1 MMLIALLIRL
11 RARGVGLY
19 IDNDQLRVS
28 LQPGILSSEEMQA
41 LAEHKEALK
50 NLPRPYLNAAGELI
64 VPSDAPPQYHWQY
77 KTKTLRDVNA
87 SPEVWRRHTSAP
99 YPDDLLRE
107 KD

>member
-1 MMLIALLIRL
+1 MTLIALLIRL
-11 RARGVGLY
+11 RACGVGLY
-19 IDNDQLRVS
+19 IDNDQLHISV
-28 LQPGILSSEEMQA
+28 QPGILNSEEKQA

-64 VPSDAPPQYHWQY
+64 VPCDAPPQYHWQH
-77 KTKTLRDVNA
+77 KTKTLREVNA
-87 SPEVWRRHTSAP
+87 PPEVWRCHTSAP